1 MRVASHHPRREPVDI
16 EPGLF
21 VQLISDDQVF
31 LDACACDAATS
42 GGEVSVSRVR
52 ALLTDNDGVLRI
64 EPRRLARLW
73 QMHTG
78 VGKAMVYTSGV
89 EECQGSKSGNDHK
102 LFRRRLWVGGDL

>member
-1 MRVASHHPRREPVDI
+1 MSAPQWSPVDDATMSLLHLLY
-16 EPGLF
+16 G
-21 VQLISDDQVF
+21 DDTMF

-52 ALLTDNDGVLRI
+52 ALLTDDDGVLRI

-73 QMHTG
+73 QTHTG

-102 LFRRRLWVGGDL
+102 LFRRREWLGSDR